1 MRFLK
6 RLLEVD
12 NTYIR
17 QLALKQLPEL
27 ENCFLN
33 NAQRGNDNNVYS
45 VVEFMEKIP
54 EITMVRVRVECHL

>member
-45 VVEFMEKIP
+45 IVEFVEKIP
-54 EITMVRVRVECHL
+54 EITMVHMGDERHP